1 MFFGIFQWTL
11 CYPKHCVILHIILS
25 QIFPMDFHVDPL
37 KSALALEYDL
47 FIYLHLFDHIWYTIQ
62 YIVYSIV
69 NIVYNI
75 QHIIY

>member
-1 MFFGIFQWTL
+1 
-11 CYPKHCVILHIILS
+11 
-25 QIFPMDFHVDPL
+25 MDFHVDPL